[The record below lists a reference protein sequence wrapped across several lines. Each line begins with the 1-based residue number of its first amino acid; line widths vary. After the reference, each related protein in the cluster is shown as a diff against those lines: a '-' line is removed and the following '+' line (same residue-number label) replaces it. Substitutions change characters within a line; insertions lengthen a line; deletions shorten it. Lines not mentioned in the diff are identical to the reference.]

1 MKKKIV
7 SIIAVFTSATLIN
20 YSTSGIIFAAESIES
35 DSYDTF
41 VAEEMHDNTGIIDE
55 DVERDLN
62 YRGVFDSDIRDF
74 DTETVE
80 KLNSGEEYSVSVSY
94 YEESND
100 GLQEMS
106 EDDVEDYFEE
116 IYEEGFE
123 DELHKGETIEL
134 SKDKAE
140 EKSFLQKIGLE
151 EKVYAQVCEPKE
163 ADTSKLKFTLLAFQS
178 TSDKRNIYVSAVT
191 EWISAPKYTMTD
203 YMNIAARGKDT
214 VFNQNERHAASY
226 QYQIYSYGGS
236 VNPQPINRSDTKPMR
251 VYGDGFYTWVNLCD
265 DTNANKFRSHKIFLN
280 GYFFVNNN
288 KTDGVVNIIMSYMH
302 QIKKLDSN
310 VNVNVSISA
319 DGTISMGL
327 SSGNKVVDYYQEIS
341 AAPTLTF
348 NYKVVPT
355 YK

>member
-7 SIIAVFTSATLIN
+7 SIIAIFTSATLLN

-41 VAEEMHDNTGIIDE
+41 IAEEVNDNTGIIDE

-74 DTETVE
+74 DSETVE

-106 EDDVEDYFEE
+106 EDDIEDYFEE
-116 IYEEGFE
+116 IYEEGLEEEF
-123 DELHKGETIEL
+123 HRGETIEL
-134 SKDKAE
+134 GKDKVE

-151 EKVYAQVCEPKE
+151 ENVYAQAGKTMKGE
-163 ADTSKLKFTLLAFQS
+163 TSKLRFVMLAFQS
-178 TSDKRNIYVSAVT
+178 TSDKRNIYVSALA
-191 EWISAPKYTMTD
+191 EWKSTPKYTLTD
-203 YMNIAARGKDT
+203 YMSIGVNGKDT
-214 VFNQNERHAASY
+214 VFNKNERYDASY
-226 QYQIYSYGGS
+226 QYEIYSYGGT
-236 VNPQPINRSDTKPMR
+236 VNPQPIRRTDKKPM
-251 VYGDGFYTWVNLCD
+251 GFDSNGFYTWVNLCD
-265 DTNANKFRSHKIFLN
+265 DTSANKFRSHKIFLN

-288 KTDGVVNIIMSYMH
+288 RTDGVVNIIMNYMH
-302 QIKKLDSN
+302 QIKKLDSSIN
-310 VNVNVSISA
+310 ISVSMNSQGYASI
-319 DGTISMGL
+319 GL
-327 SSGNKVVDYYQEIS
+327 SSGNKVVDYYQNIS
-341 AAPTLTF
+341 AAPKMSF
-348 NYKVVPT
+348 DYKVFPT